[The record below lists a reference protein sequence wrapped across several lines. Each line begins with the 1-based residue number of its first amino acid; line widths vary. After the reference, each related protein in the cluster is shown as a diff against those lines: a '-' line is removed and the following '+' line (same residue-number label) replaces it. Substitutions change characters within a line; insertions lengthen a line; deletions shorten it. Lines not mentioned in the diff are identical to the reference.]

1 MYSFDPLMYGFWGDK
16 CLKRGGNCLK
26 KRWQMSGRQ
35 MSQPLSHDDSK
46 KRHDVK
52 EWQKSELV
60 RQSTR
65 VRYKYSHRVS
75 ACRLGWY
82 RWTLSAFIQFVFVFI
97 DEFSGRMAR
106 KYFIQFVFALVVE
119 FSGTQHNKY
128 NLFLLRSFQVEWGG
142 GILFNLSWSLLMS
155 FQVERRWVLISF

>member
-1 MYSFDPLMYGFWGDK
+1 MTNVWKGVAIVS
-16 CLKRGGNCLK
+16 KRGGKCPAGKCPNPSLMMI
-26 KRWQMSGRQ
+26 R
-35 MSQPLSHDDSK
+35 K